1 VHLSHPRLRGLA
13 FAAAALLPACAAP
26 APQARCP
33 EAAPPPIAAPPAA
46 IAVVAPDPRA
56 AAVDAIFAPWTTPGS
71 PGCAVAVVSA
81 GSVVHARGYGLA
93 DVEHDAPITADTV
106 FHSAS
111 LAKQFTAYAVH
122 LLAARGR
129 VGLDDDVR
137 RYVPELP
144 DYGHPITLRHLLH
157 HTSGLRDQWSL
168 LHLSGIRADDV
179 ITTADALAMAARQ
192 KALNFPPGTAFLYSN
207 TGYTILALVVE
218 RVAGQPL
225 RAFVEAEIFGPLAM
239 RRSELHDD
247 HTRPV
252 HGRASAYAPR
262 KGGGLSL
269 SIAIPVFDIVGA
281 TSLFT
286 TVEDFARWDEHLDH
300 GRGVIDALL
309 QRGETAGGVLL
320 GYGSGLE
327 HGEYRGLPTIE
338 HGGADAGYRAY
349 YLRIPSARLSVITL
363 CNLATI
369 APRDLVTRVADV
381 YLGEGV
387 AKAPATATLTPADLA
402 GKAGTYFDPI
412 HPGVL
417 RFEATGSE
425 LRLAGS
431 IEPLF
436 AVDRDHFRVGRVL
449 DLQFTPGA
457 LVTVSPMDGFN
468 RRYASVAPLHLTE
481 AELTAFAGTYA
492 SEDLGVDFTIATKGE
507 GLVVRPPRT
516 DERPV
521 TPLLADAFSGELGV
535 IRFDRNARRAITGF
549 TLSTSRA
556 WGLRFTRVH
565 R

>member
-1 VHLSHPRLRGLA
+1 M
-13 FAAAALLPACAAP
+13 
-26 APQARCP
+26 
-33 EAAPPPIAAPPAA
+33 
-46 IAVVAPDPRA
+46 
-56 AAVDAIFAPWTTPGS
+56 
-71 PGCAVAVVSA
+71 
-81 GSVVHARGYGLA
+81 
-93 DVEHDAPITADTV
+93 
-106 FHSAS
+106 
-111 LAKQFTAYAVH
+111 
-122 LLAARGR
+122 
-129 VGLDDDVR
+129 
-137 RYVPELP
+137 PELP

-239 RRSELHDD
+239 RRSELRDD

-262 KGGGLSL
+262 KGGGLS
-269 SIAIPVFDIVGA
+269 IAIPAFDIVGA

-286 TVEDFARWDEHLDH
+286 TVLDFARWDEHLDREH
-300 GRGVIDALL
+300 GQDAIDALL

-320 GYGSGLE
+320 RYASGLE

-369 APRDLVTRVADV
+369 TPRDLVTRVADV
-381 YLGEGV
+381 YLGADV
-387 AKAPATATLTPADLA
+387 ATAPATATLTPADLA

-436 AVDRDHFRVGRVL
+436 AVDRDHFRVGRAL

-457 LVTVSPMDGFN
+457 LVAVSPLDGFN
-468 RRYASVAPLHLTE
+468 RRYVSVAPPHLTA
-481 AELTAFAGTYA
+481 AELAPFAGTYA
-492 SEDLGVDFTIATKGE
+492 SEDLGVDFTVAVKDT

-516 DERPV
+516 DDRPV
-521 TPLLADAFSGELGV
+521 APLLADAFSGDLGV
-535 IRFDRNARRAITGF
+535 IRFDRNARGVISGF
-549 TLSTSRA
+549 TLSTARA
-556 WGLRFTRVH
+556 WGLRFTRAPATATG
-565 R
+565 RTRPPITRTP

>member
-1 VHLSHPRLRGLA
+1 VVA
-13 FAAAALLPACAAP
+13 QLPACAAP
-26 APQARCP
+26 APLARCADAVQP
-33 EAAPPPIAAPPAA
+33 PRAAPTAA

-56 AAVDAIFAPWTTPGS
+56 LAVDAIFAPWTKPGS

-157 HTSGLRDQWSL
+157 HTSGLRDQWGL
-168 LHLSGIRADDV
+168 LHLSGIRGDDV
-179 ITTADALAMAARQ
+179 ITTADALAMTVRQ

-218 RVAGQPL
+218 RVTGQPL
-225 RAFVEAEIFGPLAM
+225 RSFVEAEIFGPLAM
-239 RRSELHDD
+239 QRSELRDD

-252 HGRASAYAPR
+252 RGRASAYAPR
-262 KGGGLSL
+262 KGGGLA
-269 SIAIPVFDIVGA
+269 IAIPAFDIVGA

-286 TVEDFARWDEHLDH
+286 TVEDFARWDAHLD
-300 GRGVIDALL
+300 GGQGVIDALL

-320 GYGSGLE
+320 RYASGLE

-338 HGGADAGYRAY
+338 HGGSDAGYRAY
-349 YLRIPSARLSVITL
+349 YLRLPSVRLSVITL
-363 CNLATI
+363 CNLASI
-369 APRDLVTRVADV
+369 APRELVTRVADV
-381 YLGEGV
+381 YLGADV
-387 AKAPATATLTPADLA
+387 AKAPTAATLTPADLA
-402 GKAGTYFDPI
+402 GKVGTYFDPI

-417 RFEATGSE
+417 RFEAKGSE
-425 LRLAGS
+425 LHLAGS
-431 IEPLF
+431 SEPLF
-436 AVDRDHFRVGRVL
+436 AVDRDHFRVGRAL
-449 DLQFTPGA
+449 DLRFEPGA
-457 LVTVSPMDGFN
+457 LVAVSPLDGFN
-468 RRYASVAPLHLTE
+468 RRYVSVAPPHLTE
-481 AELTAFAGTYA
+481 AELEAFAGTYA
-492 SEDLGVDFTIATKGE
+492 SEDLGVDFTLAVKDA

-516 DERPV
+516 EDRPV
-521 TPLLADAFSGELGV
+521 MPLLADAFSGDLGV
-535 IRFDRNARRAITGF
+535 IRFDRNRRRVITGF
-549 TLSTSRA
+549 TLSTARS